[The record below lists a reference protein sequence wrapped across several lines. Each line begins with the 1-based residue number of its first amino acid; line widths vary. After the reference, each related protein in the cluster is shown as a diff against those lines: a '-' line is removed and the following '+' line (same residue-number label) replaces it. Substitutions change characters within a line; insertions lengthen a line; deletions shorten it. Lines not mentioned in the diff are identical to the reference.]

1 MYPVPIAN
9 LIGMTITLSPEKKAF
24 IEREIAT
31 GGFASESDA
40 IERALTLYERHL
52 SRIRA
57 AIGEAERELDRDQGV
72 TISGDAHLA
81 QIRAN
86 AAQNR

>member
-1 MYPVPIAN
+1 
-9 LIGMTITLSPEKKAF
+9 MTITLSPEKKAF
-24 IEREIAT
+24 IEREIAN
-31 GGFASESDA
+31 GGFNSESDA

-52 SRIRA
+52 SRIRE
-57 AIGEAERELDRDQGV
+57 AIGEAERELEQGQGV
-72 TISGDAHLA
+72 MVSGDAHLA